1 MLWFAKNLERQVLYQ
16 MRKIKIVTDSS
27 SNLLE
32 LSDVAFASAPLKINT
47 ADGEEFADTKEL
59 DAEAMVAFFDQ
70 YKGKSKTSCPNTSD
84 WLEVFAGGE
93 DIFCVTITSGLSGS
107 YNAANIAK
115 ADYEQEFPGRK
126 VCVIDSLS
134 TGGEMELIAE
144 KLQEWIEAELSFDDI
159 CEKIKKYQKATG
171 LLFMLESMQNLA
183 NNGRVSKI
191 AAKAAGLLG
200 IRVVGKASDAG
211 TLEPLEKCRGEK
223 KAIGALVA
231 TLTALGYEGGKVRIS
246 HCLNENAA
254 KQLKDGILLLYPQAD
269 VKIRP
274 TGGLCSFYAEK
285 GGMIIG
291 FEK

>member
-1 MLWFAKNLERQVLYQ
+1 MINAKIIL
-16 MRKIKIVTDSS
+16 DSS
-27 SNLLE
+27 ANMTTESH
-32 LSDVAFASAPLKINT
+32 VASVPLKIITERKEYIDDAKLNT
-47 ADGEEFADTKEL
+47 EE
-59 DAEAMVAFFDQ
+59 MVWQLQTYTGPSSTA
-70 YKGKSKTSCPNTSD
+70 CPSPQD
-84 WLEVFAGGE
+84 WLNCFDDKPYVFC
-93 DIFCVTITSGLSGS
+93 ITITSGLSGCC
-107 YNAANIAK
+107 NAAMIAK
-115 ADYEQEFPGRK
+115 SDYEQAYPDRK

-144 KLQEWIEAELSFDDI
+144 KLQAWIQVGFSFEDI
-159 CEKIKKYQKATG
+159 CDRIKRYQQSTG
-171 LLFMLESMQNLA
+171 LLFMLESMNNLA

-200 IRVVGKASDAG
+200 IRVVGKASDVG

-223 KAIGALVA
+223 KTLTALVA
-231 TLTALGYEGGKVRIS
+231 ILTSLGYEGGKVRIS

-254 KQLKDGILLLYPQAD
+254 QQLKKMILSLYPDAD
-269 VKIRP
+269 ISIRP